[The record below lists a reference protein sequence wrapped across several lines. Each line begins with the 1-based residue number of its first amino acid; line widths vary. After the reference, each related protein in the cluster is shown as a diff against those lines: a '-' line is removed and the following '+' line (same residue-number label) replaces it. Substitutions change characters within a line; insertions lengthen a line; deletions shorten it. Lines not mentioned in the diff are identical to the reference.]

1 MNTSQFPVRVSD
13 IAGIVED
20 SNRGVIS
27 LVGDHGGLSLITG
40 EIAPSSLMTGMISI
54 ETEHGTVHLDPEVEV
69 TISEETQHD
78 KPEQVFTPEAPRYPE
93 VSVNLIGEDAS
104 ILSIVTRVRTALRRH
119 GVEPDVLDELVTTV
133 TGKGGYEAA
142 LHEVTCWVSVG
153 TPGVDDED

>member
-40 EIAPSSLMTGMISI
+40 EIASSSLMTGMIAL
-54 ETEHGTVHLDPEVEV
+54 ETEHGTVYLDPEVEV

-78 KPEQVFTPEAPRYPE
+78 EHHEWLVEWNINSCGPTPQVAAARAWAQNFGRTVAGEDDACVFTVKDPDTLN
-93 VSVNLIGEDAS
+93 SVTID
-104 ILSIVTRVRTALRRH
+104 LS
-119 GVEPDVLDELVTTV
+119 DYDLDQLL
-133 TGKGGYEAA
+133 G
-142 LHEVTCWVSVG
+142 
-153 TPGVDDED
+153 

>member
-1 MNTSQFPVRVSD
+1 MQHT
-13 IAGIVED
+13 E
-20 SNRGVIS
+20 
-27 LVGDHGGLSLITG
+27 LHEEITG
-40 EIAPSSLMTGMISI
+40 LAASLDDHISSADAATALRA
-54 ETEHGTVHLDPEVEV
+54 LADRVEAEGLAGV
-69 TISEETQHD
+69 E
-78 KPEQVFTPEAPRYPE
+78 PEQVFTPDAPRYPE